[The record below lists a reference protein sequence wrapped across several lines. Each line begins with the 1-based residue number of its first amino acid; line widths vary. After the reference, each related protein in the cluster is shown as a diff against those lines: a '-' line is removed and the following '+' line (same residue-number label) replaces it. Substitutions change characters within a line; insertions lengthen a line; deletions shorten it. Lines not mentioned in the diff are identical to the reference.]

1 MKIQDYTKEMVDEK
15 SFIDM
20 AYTLLNDKQTTMN
33 LYDIIDEFKSLG
45 NYEYDEI
52 ENRIVQFYTDLNT
65 DGRFLNVGENQW
77 GLRDWYSVDDI
88 EEKIAPTIQKF
99 DILDDEDEE
108 DKNLKLLGED
118 DIDDDDDIPAE
129 TDDQETLNDPEDEE
143 VEEEINDSDI
153 VIEEDEDDDIAEEE
167 EEEFEDEEDF
177 ND

>member
-45 NYEYDEI
+45 GYEYEDI

-99 DILDDEDEE
+99 DILDDDDEE
-108 DKNLKLLGED
+108 DQNLKLLGED
-118 DIDDDDDIPAE
+118 EADDDNISAQ
-129 TDDQETLNDPEDEE
+129 TDDQETLDDSENEDVDEE
-143 VEEEINDSDI
+143 MNDTDI
-153 VIEEDEDDDIAEEE
+153 VIEEEDDDIAEEE
-167 EEEFEDEEDF
+167 EEAFEEEEDF

>member
-20 AYTLLNDKQTTMN
+20 AYTLLHDKGSTMN

-88 EEKIAPTIQKF
+88 EEKLHQQF
-99 DILDDEDEE
+99 
-108 DKNLKLLGED
+108 KNLIFLMTMMKKMKILSYLATMKWMMTM
-118 DIDDDDDIPAE
+118 IFQLKRTIKKH
-129 TDDQETLNDPEDEE
+129 
-143 VEEEINDSDI
+143 
-153 VIEEDEDDDIAEEE
+153 
-167 EEEFEDEEDF
+167 
-177 ND
+177 

>member
-20 AYTLLNDKQTTMN
+20 AYTLLHDKGSTMN

-88 EEKIAPTIQKF
+88 EEKLHQQF
-99 DILDDEDEE
+99 
-108 DKNLKLLGED
+108 KNLIFLMTMMKKMKILSYLVRMKWMMMM
-118 DIDDDDDIPAE
+118 IFQLKRM
-129 TDDQETLNDPEDEE
+129 TKKH
-143 VEEEINDSDI
+143 
-153 VIEEDEDDDIAEEE
+153 
-167 EEEFEDEEDF
+167 
-177 ND
+177 

>member
-20 AYTLLNDKQTTMN
+20 AYTLLHDKGSTMN
-33 LYDIIDEFKSLG
+33 LDDIIDEFKSLG

-99 DILDDEDEE
+99 DILDDDDEE
-108 DKNLKLLGED
+108 DENLKLLGD
-118 DIDDDDDIPAE
+118 DEMDDDDDIPAQ
-129 TDDQETLNDPEDEE
+129 TDDQETLDDSDDNEED
-143 VEEEINDSDI
+143 IDGSDI
-153 VIEEDEDDDIAEEE
+153 VIEEDEDDDIAEGEE
-167 EEEFEDEEDF
+167 EAFEDAEDF